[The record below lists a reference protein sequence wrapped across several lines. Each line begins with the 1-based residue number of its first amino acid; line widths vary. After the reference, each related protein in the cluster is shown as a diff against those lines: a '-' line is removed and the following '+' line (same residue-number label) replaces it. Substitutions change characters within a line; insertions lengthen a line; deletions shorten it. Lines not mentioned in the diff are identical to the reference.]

1 MIEWLKKLP
10 ATFKEFWGKLKLWQK
25 LVAAGIAVVVVV
37 VIAVMFKTS
46 SAPAGV
52 PLFNT
57 VVRDENARD
66 QITTRLDMEGV
77 HYTVNAEGLIIVDD
91 KKTASKLRSILT
103 VEGLVPGNVDPFGL
117 FDQTS
122 WSETDFDRNVKLQRS
137 IERQLK
143 QQILAIDD
151 IANASVVI
159 TSPKKELFSQDQKP
173 VTCSVTVT
181 FKPGSTMPENRKQL
195 KGLQELI
202 CRSVVGLTPEN
213 LTLQDNHSNI
223 LNDFEGLA
231 ESDRLEN
238 IKKESKQ
245 ITAEEEALR
254 KRVLSFLR
262 SNFNGSERVRD
273 LVVKI
278 EKDMSKVVRD
288 QTIYTPVIITE
299 QDPDKP
305 YDTTEKRDYLPIS
318 SQTVTKEFTGTG
330 YNPQGP
336 AGVEGQNPPV
346 YSDMSNVI
354 GKSVE
359 TGVTQN
365 NVVNTEIRH
374 TDQNSTLL
382 RITASANIDGK
393 WETQRDSNRN
403 PIVVTKDNI
412 DELKEWCAKENIIP
426 ANYRIATGKFFRVYY
441 PVNSSVIEDCTRL
454 VQDAIGYNK
463 KRGDSVTITSFA
475 IPRDEEWE
483 KEEDAYF
490 HAQQTK
496 KTIILILCGLALV
509 LIVFIVFRFITRELE
524 RRRRLREE
532 EILRRQQAE
541 REKALWEAK
550 QDGIDVTMSV
560 EERKRAELQENAIA
574 MAKEHP
580 EDVAML
586 IRTWLMEE

>member
-25 LVAAGIAVVVVV
+25 LVAAGIAAVVVV

-103 VEGLVPGNVDPFGL
+103 VEGLVPGNIDPFGL

-336 AGVEGQNPPV
+336 AGVEGQDPPV